1 MTPNISKE
9 LKKATETLHSTMLA
23 LQTAEADMMRLRDAF
38 VKSTDEVKKEKLKP
52 ALIAQAKKVK
62 TAEEAAKTA
71 DATFHKIL
79 SNEPEEVYDLLDHKI
94 HEHTVRLAVRKIVKE
109 AVNEGMISP
118 KMANSFKIGN
128 QIKTEKGTYTI
139 TGFGSKTGATRDF
152 EAENEKGEKFNLR
165 VSLRGATGI
174 QVAVGARNLNFP
186 EKEEMLE
193 SVNEDAINEGPKPRS
208 WNTMFAMNA
217 IAAYEAGKFDPDDNN
232 SLAAWEKDYNGGV
245 KPNPGF
251 ETYDIITYALTTGKK
266 PDGKPINES
275 VDSETPVSLED
286 DVMKFFDS
294 NKKKFEKCV
303 DNDEWDEFY
312 ELGYEKFPDADQDKV
327 AQALNKA
334 AMREQWFG
342 EEDENEMPTEKDLEL
357 AAYGEKNLQKGVNTS
372 DYDKKAKLP
381 KNPENI
387 KESKKK

>member
-109 AVNEGMISP
+109 AVNE
-118 KMANSFKIGN
+118 
-128 QIKTEKGTYTI
+128 
-139 TGFGSKTGATRDF
+139 
-152 EAENEKGEKFNLR
+152 
-165 VSLRGATGI
+165 
-174 QVAVGARNLNFP
+174 
-186 EKEEMLE
+186 
-193 SVNEDAINEGPKPRS
+193 DAINEGPKPRS

-251 ETYDIITYALTTGKK
+251 ETYDIIAYALTTGKK

>member
-9 LKKATETLHSTMLA
+9 LKKATEALHATMLA

-118 KMANSFKIGN
+118 KMANGFKIGN
-128 QIKTEKGTYTI
+128 VIKTQKGTYTI
-139 TGFGSKTGATRDF
+139 TGFGSKTNATRDF
-152 EAENEKGEKFNLR
+152 EAENENGDKFNLR

-174 QVAVGARNLNFP
+174 QVAAGKSLNFP
-186 EKEEMLE
+186 EQEEMLE
-193 SVNEDAINEGPKPRS
+193 SVNEDVINEGPKPRS

-251 ETYDIITYALTTGKK
+251 ETYDIIAYALTTGKK

-275 VDSETPVSLED
+275 VDLEAPVSLED

>member
-109 AVNEGMISP
+109 AAADSTPYGNYINKARAKSHLTKKDGDVYGIDKSG
-118 KMANSFKIGN
+118 KGHKITDAVDLDKYTKFT
-128 QIKTEKGTYTI
+128 IK
-139 TGFGSKTGATRDF
+139 SK
-152 EAENEKGEKFNLR
+152 E
-165 VSLRGATGI
+165 
-174 QVAVGARNLNFP
+174 LN
-186 EKEEMLE
+186 K
-193 SVNEDAINEGPKPRS
+193 GPKPRS

-251 ETYDIITYALTTGKK
+251 ETYDIIAYALTTGKK

-275 VDSETPVSLED
+275 VDPETPVSLED

>member
-9 LKKATETLHSTMLA
+9 LKKATETLHAKMLA
-23 LQTAEADMMRLRDAF
+23 LQTAESDMMRLRDAF
-38 VKSTDEVKKEKLKP
+38 VKSTDEPKKEKLKP

-62 TAEEAAKTA
+62 AAEAEANAA
-71 DATFHKIL
+71 DAAFHKIL

-109 AVNEGMISP
+109 AVES
-118 KMANSFKIGN
+118 
-128 QIKTEKGTYTI
+128 
-139 TGFGSKTGATRDF
+139 
-152 EAENEKGEKFNLR
+152 
-165 VSLRGATGI
+165 
-174 QVAVGARNLNFP
+174 
-186 EKEEMLE
+186 EEP
-193 SVNEDAINEGPKPRS
+193 A
-208 WNTMFAMNA
+208 
-217 IAAYEAGKFDPDDNN
+217 
-232 SLAAWEKDYNGGV
+232 
-245 KPNPGF
+245 
-251 ETYDIITYALTTGKK
+251 
-266 PDGKPINES
+266 
-275 VDSETPVSLED
+275 SLED

-294 NKKKFEKCV
+294 NKKKFEKFA
-303 DNDEWDEFY
+303 DEDEWDEFY

-334 AMREQWFG
+334 AMRENWFE

>member
-118 KMANSFKIGN
+118 KMANGFKIGN
-128 QIKTEKGTYTI
+128 VIKTQKGTYTI
-139 TGFGSKTGATRDF
+139 TGFGSKTNATRDF
-152 EAENEKGEKFNLR
+152 EAENEKGDKFNLR

-174 QVAVGARNLNFP
+174 QVAAGKSLNFP
-186 EKEEMLE
+186 EQEEMLE

-251 ETYDIITYALTTGKK
+251 ETYDIIAYALTTGKK

-334 AMREQWFG
+334 AMREPWFG

>member
-1 MTPNISKE
+1 
-9 LKKATETLHSTMLA
+9 
-23 LQTAEADMMRLRDAF
+23 
-38 VKSTDEVKKEKLKP
+38 
-52 ALIAQAKKVK
+52 
-62 TAEEAAKTA
+62 
-71 DATFHKIL
+71 
-79 SNEPEEVYDLLDHKI
+79 
-94 HEHTVRLAVRKIVKE
+94 
-109 AVNEGMISP
+109 
-118 KMANSFKIGN
+118 MANGFKIGN
-128 QIKTEKGTYTI
+128 VIKTQKGTYTI
-139 TGFGSKTGATRDF
+139 TGFGSKTNATRDF
-152 EAENEKGEKFNLR
+152 EAENEKGDKFNLR

-174 QVAVGARNLNFP
+174 QVAAGKSLNFP
-186 EKEEMLE
+186 EQEEMLE

-251 ETYDIITYALTTGKK
+251 ETYDIIAYALTTGKK

>member
-118 KMANSFKIGN
+118 KMANGFKIGN
-128 QIKTEKGTYTI
+128 VIKTQKGTYTI
-139 TGFGSKTGATRDF
+139 TGFGSKTNATRDF
-152 EAENEKGEKFNLR
+152 EAENEKGDKFNLR

-174 QVAVGARNLNFP
+174 QVAAGKSLNFP
-186 EKEEMLE
+186 EQEEMLE

-251 ETYDIITYALTTGKK
+251 ETYDIIAYALTTGKK